1 MADKIKL
8 TKRSVDPVK
17 PPTDEDFILISD
29 KEIPGFALRVTR
41 AGVKSYI
48 LQYRIHGRQR
58 KYTIG
63 RHGDITADKARAVA
77 LALRGKITDG
87 IDPQADRKK
96 ERGIPT
102 LSKFADEYLDYARGK
117 KKTWEKDRTLLRL
130 RILPRLGDYRLDTIE
145 KRQIEKLHHD
155 IRHELT
161 PATANRHLSLIKRLF
176 NLAIDWGHI
185 DASPARGVKGFKEN
199 NQRTAWLTAEE
210 IGRLFA
216 VCAAYPDPYVGAL
229 FPFLLMTGA
238 RRSEALQAR
247 LQNFDLER
255 AMWLIPDAK
264 SGRGRHV
271 PLSPQAV
278 ALISNLP
285 RQPDNP
291 YVFCGHV
298 KGQRLVNVAKPWE
311 RIKAAAKLPDDFR
324 PHDLRHTF
332 ASWGVSTG
340 IDLYQIQTL
349 LGHSTMQMTQRYAH
363 LDEGGIKASVNHISN
378 QMDAAIQETQNS
390 KESEHGV

>member
-1 MADKIKL
+1 MPNKIKL

-17 PPTDEDFILISD
+17 PPLDENFILIWD

-63 RHGDITADKARAVA
+63 RHGDITADKARAEA

-87 IDPQADRKK
+87 IDPQADKKK

-102 LSKFADEYLDYARGK
+102 LAKFADEYLDYARGK
-117 KKTWEKDRTLLRL
+117 KKTWAKDRTLLRL
-130 RILPRLGDYRLDTIE
+130 RILPRMGDYRLDTIE

-155 IRHELT
+155 IRNELT
-161 PATANRHLSLIKRLF
+161 PATANRHLSLIKRMF
-176 NLAIDWGHI
+176 NLALDWGHI
-185 DASPARGVKGFKEN
+185 DANPARGVKGFKEN

-210 IGRLFA
+210 IGRMFVA
-216 VCAAYPDPYVGAL
+216 CAAYPDPYVGAL

-247 LQNFDLER
+247 WQNIDRER

-264 SGRGRHV
+264 SGRGRYV

-278 ALISNLP
+278 ALLDNLP
-285 RQPDNP
+285 KQPDNP
-291 YVFCGHV
+291 YVFCGHLR
-298 KGQRLVNVAKPWE
+298 GQRLVNVAKPWV
-311 RIKAAAKLPDDFR
+311 RIKKAAKLPHDFR

-363 LDEGGIKASVNHISN
+363 LDEGGIKASINHISDRMGEAL
-378 QMDAAIQETQNS
+378 QATKHDTETVS
-390 KESEHGV
+390 GS

>member
-1 MADKIKL
+1 MPDKFKL

-17 PPTDEDFILISD
+17 PPTDEDFILIWD
-29 KEIPGFALRVTR
+29 KEIPGFGLRVTR
-41 AGVKSYI
+41 AGIKSYI

-63 RHGDITADKARAVA
+63 RHGDLTPDQAREEAFT
-77 LALRGKITDG
+77 LRAKITKG
-87 IDPQADRKK
+87 IDPQADKKK

-102 LSKFADEYLDYARGK
+102 LTKFSEEYLEYAQGK
-117 KKTWEKDRTLLRL
+117 KKTWQKDKTLLRL

-145 KRQIEKLHHD
+145 KRQVEKLHHD
-155 IRHELT
+155 IRNELT
-161 PATANRHLSLIKRLF
+161 PATANRHLSLIKRMF

-185 DASPARGVKGFKEN
+185 DINPARGVKGFKEN
-199 NQRTAWLTAEE
+199 NQRTAWLDANQ
-210 IGRLFA
+210 ISRLFV
-216 VCAAYPDPYVGAL
+216 VCEDYPDPYIGAL

-238 RRSEALQAR
+238 RRSEALQA
-247 LQNFDLER
+247 LWQNIDLER

-271 PLSPQAV
+271 PLSPQV
-278 ALISNLP
+278 VTLLSNLP
-285 RQPDNP
+285 KRPNNP

-298 KGQRLVNVAKPWE
+298 KGQQLVNVAKPWE
-311 RIKAAAKLPDDFR
+311 RIKVAANLPEDFR

-332 ASWGVSTG
+332 ASWGVSNG

-349 LGHSTMQMTQRYAH
+349 LGHSTSQMTQRYAH
-363 LDEGGIKASVNHISN
+363 LDENGIKASVNHISS
-378 QMDAAIQETQNS
+378 QMDEAIRNTKQNG
-390 KESEHGV
+390 E